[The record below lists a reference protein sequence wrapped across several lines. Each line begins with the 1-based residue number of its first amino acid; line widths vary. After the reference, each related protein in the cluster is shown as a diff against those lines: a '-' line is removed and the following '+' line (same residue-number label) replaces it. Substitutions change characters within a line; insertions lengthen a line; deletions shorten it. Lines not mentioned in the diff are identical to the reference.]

1 MVFNTTLSGSQ
12 YIPPALPEV
21 VEYNNIN
28 TTCGGKMFTQT
39 HLVQLILTIV
49 YSALGLGVF
58 GIGFWIVN
66 KITPFS
72 VRKEIEEDQNTA
84 LGIIIGSVIIGL
96 AIIIAAAMT

>member
-1 MVFNTTLSGSQ
+1 
-12 YIPPALPEV
+12 
-21 VEYNNIN
+21 
-28 TTCGGKMFTQT
+28 MFTQT

-49 YSALGLGVF
+49 YSALGMAVF

-66 KITPFS
+66 KIAPFS
-72 VRKEIEEDQNTA
+72 VRKEIEQDQNTA